1 MNIMHAVRR
10 HVRTSLGAA
19 ALLACLLPCPAAEA
33 TIAPQLQLDD
43 ADRAELAQVED
54 YLNGITTF
62 QAAFEQHSSTG
73 ESARGEIYVS
83 RPGKLRLEYQPPV
96 PILVVANGS
105 FLIYYDRSL
114 EQVSYIPLGSTP
126 ASVILDKQIS
136 LASDGLTVIGLARDA
151 GTLRLTIVRSD
162 NPGEGSITL
171 VFDEQPL
178 ALTQWQVTDAQGIIT
193 TVSLIGPTF
202 GVKLN
207 RKLFDFT
214 DPRQPS
220 RESP

>member
-19 ALLACLLPCPAAEA
+19 ALLACLLPSPPAEA

-54 YLNGITTF
+54 YLNGITTL
-62 QAAFEQHSSTG
+62 QAAFEQRSSTG

-126 ASVILDKQIS
+126 ASVLLDKQIS

-207 RKLFDFT
+207 QKLFDFT

>member
-1 MNIMHAVRR
+1 MPAV
-10 HVRTSLGAA
+10 SG
-19 ALLACLLPCPAAEA
+19 LLADVRSAFAGLPIPASV
-33 TIAPQLQLDD
+33 LDD
-43 ADRAELAQVED
+43 ARLLVSELVANSVRPARIGP
-54 YLNGITTF
+54 NASRGF
-62 QAAFEQHSSTG
+62 KPSR
-73 ESARGEIYVS
+73 SARPRSAASI
-83 RPGKLRLEYQPPV
+83 
-96 PILVVANGS
+96 GS
-105 FLIYYDRSL
+105 A
-114 EQVSYIPLGSTP
+114 VNGSTP
-126 ASVILDKQIS
+126 ASVLLDERIS
-136 LASDGLTVIGLARDA
+136 LASDGLTVIGLARAA
-151 GTLRLTIVRSD
+151 GTLWLTIVRSD

-193 TVSLIGPTF
+193 TVSWIGPQF